1 MSSISLTIPWRH
13 CVPEMATGSGRPV
26 VDMLGVDFQ
35 VQIQTLWNALEAYVT
50 LDSDRIYELQ
60 MSCVSDVLGLR
71 ERQLLK

>member
-1 MSSISLTIPWRH
+1 M
-13 CVPEMATGSGRPV
+13 PEMATGSGRPV

-35 VQIQTLWNALEAYVT
+35 VQIQTLWNAPEAYVT